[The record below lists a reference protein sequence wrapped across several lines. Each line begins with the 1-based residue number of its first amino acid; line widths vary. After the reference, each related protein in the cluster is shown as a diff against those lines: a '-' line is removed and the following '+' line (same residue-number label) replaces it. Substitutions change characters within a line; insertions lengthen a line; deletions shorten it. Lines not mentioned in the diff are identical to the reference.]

1 MSKRS
6 AAGICALLVLTG
18 EVRIVRGAITCRGS
32 VALFSP
38 AGEFRVVNW
47 CKDALLSSLQA
58 CRVRSRAYYGRE
70 VIVFSGKT
78 LAFRCRIDCGE

>member
-6 AAGICALLVLTG
+6 AGGICALLVLTG
-18 EVRIVRGAITCRGS
+18 EVRIVRGAITRSGS
-32 VALFSP
+32 VAPFSP

-58 CRVRSRAYYGRE
+58 CRVRSRAHYGRE
-70 VIVFSGKT
+70 VIAVSG
-78 LAFRCRIDCGE
+78 